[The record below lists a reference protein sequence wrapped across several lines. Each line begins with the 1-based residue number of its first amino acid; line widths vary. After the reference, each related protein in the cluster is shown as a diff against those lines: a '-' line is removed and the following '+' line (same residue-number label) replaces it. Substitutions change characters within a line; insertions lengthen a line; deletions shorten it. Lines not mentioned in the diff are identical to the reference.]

1 MNLTYEAIDG
11 SGRAVRDLLQAD
23 TVKAAVEQLR
33 QRGLMVTHIE
43 TASEQE
49 VERAVRQAQAQTYN
63 VRLPLKQLVVLTRQ
77 MAMLLTS
84 GSAVVSALA
93 AVARQLKHPEHA
105 RLIQQIKQDLEEG
118 ATLAEA
124 LRRWPATFDATY
136 CAVVAAGESSATLP
150 AMFDRLAK
158 IVRGR
163 RAMRNKVIGALA
175 YPALL
180 LVFCTVT
187 LGIMLF
193 FVLPR
198 FGEMF
203 ATVGVPLPTFTRAM
217 LGLADSL
224 QTYWPVLP
232 LGAALLGGTVV
243 FLLLHQAGRQWT
255 ANVQIRIPL
264 IGRVMSGLIQ
274 GHVFRTLGM
283 LLEARVSLLDALD
296 LSRAATKNNQFQG
309 LFGLMED
316 AVAAGNTL
324 SDALESSRLIDPA
337 VCQAVR
343 TGEES
348 GNLGGALSYAADVLD
363 EDNVELVNAVTRL
376 LEPIILIVM
385 GLIVGVVAVSLFLPL
400 FDMTSMVN

>member
-1 MNLTYEAIDG
+1 
-11 SGRAVRDLLQAD
+11 
-23 TVKAAVEQLR
+23 
-33 QRGLMVTHIE
+33 
-43 TASEQE
+43 
-49 VERAVRQAQAQTYN
+49 
-63 VRLPLKQLVVLTRQ
+63 
-77 MAMLLTS
+77 
-84 GSAVVSALA
+84 
-93 AVARQLKHPEHA
+93 
-105 RLIQQIKQDLEEG
+105 
-118 ATLAEA
+118 
-124 LRRWPATFDATY
+124 
-136 CAVVAAGESSATLP
+136 
-150 AMFDRLAK
+150 
-158 IVRGR
+158 
-163 RAMRNKVIGALA
+163 
-175 YPALL
+175 
-180 LVFCTVT
+180 
-187 LGIMLF
+187 
-193 FVLPR
+193 
-198 FGEMF
+198 
-203 ATVGVPLPTFTRAM
+203 
-217 LGLADSL
+217 
-224 QTYWPVLP
+224 
-232 LGAALLGGTVV
+232 
-243 FLLLHQAGRQWT
+243 
-255 ANVQIRIPL
+255 
-264 IGRVMSGLIQ
+264 MSGLIQ